1 MTEVLPLLYLHGL
14 STSDFGPALEQ
25 FLGSG
30 AGLSA
35 TTITRLTSQWQ
46 DEAKTFQDRDLSNTD
61 YVYLWVDG
69 IHLKVRLEQEKLCL
83 LVMIGVRSDGRK
95 ELVALTDGYLD
106 LGKS

>member
-1 MTEVLPLLYLHGL
+1 VLPLLYLHGL

-35 TTITRLTSQWQ
+35 TTITRLTAQWQ
-46 DEAKTFQDRDLSNTD
+46 DEAKTFAGRDLSGTD

-69 IHLKVRLEQEKLCL
+69 IVRHAALCDRA
-83 LVMIGVRSDGRK
+83 GVQDPRRPVV
-95 ELVALTDGYLD
+95 VATG
-106 LGKS
+106 